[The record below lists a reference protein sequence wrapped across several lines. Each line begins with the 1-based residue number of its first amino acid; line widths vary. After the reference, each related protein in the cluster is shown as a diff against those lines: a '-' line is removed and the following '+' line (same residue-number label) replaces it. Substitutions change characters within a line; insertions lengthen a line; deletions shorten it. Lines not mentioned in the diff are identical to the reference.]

1 MKIGIRAKIVLPF
14 TALFLATLT
23 VVAFLAARGTG
34 DYVEARIQAQ
44 MADLAAVL
52 SQANFS
58 ENPSV
63 LVRVKTIVRGQLATA
78 DSRGALLASSLDR
91 EAARDFGRYLAA
103 DPPVSGTPAARKR
116 TVRLGGELFRV
127 TYAPIESPPWRP
139 GQTFLY
145 LLAPEGAIR
154 EAAERAARPVL
165 VAAACGAV
173 AVIVIG
179 VLVAYAIARPVQV
192 LAAQARLLAVSDPP
206 YGGRLAVRTRDEV
219 GDLAEAFNALLDS
232 LQRAEERLVA
242 SERLAAVGQVAA
254 GIAHEV
260 RNPLSGVRM
269 SAQLLGR
276 RLRDLGAPD
285 DESVAVMLAEIARL
299 EVIID
304 DLLSFAGP
312 MHLARET
319 GDLNAVI
326 RGVLDFMARQ
336 LEHAGVAVR
345 RELDEGIGPVPLDPR
360 RIRQVVLNLVLNA
373 SEAMPNGGTLTVR
386 TRGTPD
392 AVAAEFDDTGQ
403 GIPPEVAPKIFD
415 PFFTTKRGGSGLGL
429 GVSRT
434 IIEAHGGT
442 FGFEA
447 LPAGTRF
454 RFSIPRSD
462 GSDRSDR

>member
-1 MKIGIRAKIVLPF
+1 
-14 TALFLATLT
+14 
-23 VVAFLAARGTG
+23 
-34 DYVEARIQAQ
+34 

-52 SQANFS
+52 SQAGFA

-63 LVRVKTIVRGQLATA
+63 LDKVKTIVGGHLATVDA
-78 DSRGALLASSLDR
+78 QGAVIASTLDR
-91 EAARDFGRYLAA
+91 ESARAFARYLA
-103 DPPVSGTPAARKR
+103 DDRPVAGAAAARTR

-127 TYAPIESPPWRP
+127 TYAPVDAPPWRP

-145 LLAPEGAIR
+145 LLAPEGAIQ
-154 EAAERAARPVL
+154 EAADRAARPVL

-173 AVIVIG
+173 AAIVIG

-192 LAAQARLLAVSDPP
+192 LAAQARLLAAGDATA
-206 YGGRLAVRTRDEV
+206 RLAVRTRDEV

-232 LQRAEERLVA
+232 LRHAEERLVA

-276 RLRDLGAPD
+276 RLRELGSPD
-285 DESVAVMLAEIARL
+285 DESVAIMLAEIARL

-304 DLLSFAGP
+304 DLLTFAGP

-319 GDLNAVI
+319 SDLNAVI

-336 LEHAGVAVR
+336 LDHAGVVVR
-345 RELDEGIGPVPLDPR
+345 RELDEGIGPAQLDAR
-360 RIRQVVLNLVLNA
+360 RIRQVVLNLLLNA
-373 SEAMPNGGTLTVR
+373 SEAMPHGGTLTVR
-386 TRGTPD
+386 TRGTPE
-392 AVAAEFDDTGQ
+392 AVVAEFDDTGH
-403 GIPPEVAPKIFD
+403 GMPPDVAPKIFD

-434 IIEAHGGT
+434 LIEAHGGT
-442 FGFEA
+442 LDFEP
-447 LPAGTRF
+447 LPVGTRF
-454 RFSIPRSD
+454 RFTIPRVSHTEATESAERRANAEHPTPKTD
-462 GSDRSDR
+462 NRKPTT